1 MTDSPISIQNQIY
14 EIRNHK
20 VILDRDLAALYV
32 VNLYTL
38 NQAARCN
45 ISRFPPDFLFQWTQD
60 ELDILR
66 SQIVTAKQDKINV

>member
-32 VNLYTL
+32 VKVYTL
-38 NQAARCN
+38 NQAVRRN
-45 ISRFPPDFLFQWTQD
+45 ISRFPPDFMFQLTQD